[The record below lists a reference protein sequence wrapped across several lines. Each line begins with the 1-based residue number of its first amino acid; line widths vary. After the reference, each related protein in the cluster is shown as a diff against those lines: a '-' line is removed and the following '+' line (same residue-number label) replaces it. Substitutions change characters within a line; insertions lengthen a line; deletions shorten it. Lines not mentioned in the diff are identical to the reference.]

1 MLKYRKYVQE
11 EGFKHRKVT
20 LEWSEANGDVER
32 HMQRI
37 KKTATATLQLL
48 LYQLTNEIAHQGFW
62 IYSWLKTITWFWRW
76 LSNRLS
82 RRHPDNHFQ
91 SRYVPPG
98 FKPFSYNEL
107 CNIVPVCLQNF
118 FDAIFQKRRR
128 VLHHGFQTLRNSWK
142 HDAEGGV
149 LLSLRCVWNPW
160 WNTNPELLT
169 CLLYWNNET
178 FWNHRSSQLYMFS
191 LYGKN
196 TFNLHAWWIVFS
208 V

>member
-1 MLKYRKYVQE
+1 MVEFAGCTSEKTTIPVITWVFQPFGIPEDYKSDNGPPLTVLKYRKYVQE

-98 FKPFSYNEL
+98 FKPFSYHEL
-107 CNIVPVCLQNF
+107 CNIVPVSLQNF
-118 FDAIFQKRRR
+118 FDAIYQKRRR
-128 VLHHGFQTLRNSWK
+128 VLHHGF
-142 HDAEGGV
+142 
-149 LLSLRCVWNPW
+149 
-160 WNTNPELLT
+160 
-169 CLLYWNNET
+169 
-178 FWNHRSSQLYMFS
+178 
-191 LYGKN
+191 
-196 TFNLHAWWIVFS
+196 
-208 V
+208 